1 MKYFPSKKNLD
12 NTNYDATVNSKTYLK
27 ITQSINVIQAKRLNI
42 GFSHYEVFS

>member
-1 MKYFPSKKNLD
+1 MKYFPSKEIY
-12 NTNYDATVNSKTYLK
+12 TNYDATVNSKTYLK

>member
-1 MKYFPSKKNLD
+1 MKYFPSKKSRY
-12 NTNYDATVNSKTYLK
+12 YDATVNSKTYLK